1 MKIAILLHYPC
12 AVRNLLYRFYEKQ
25 IEVGLRSE
33 DLPRHV
39 GVMVDGNRRWAKGQG
54 IDKAGFG
61 HEAGAKHIVNF
72 LGWCSDLEIKHVTL
86 YLLSTDNLV
95 GRKPEELRELID
107 IIVGLAEKLQQ
118 IGRWKLQV
126 VGDIEALP
134 FDAASRLARVMDA
147 TKDNA
152 GTHVNLA
159 IAYGGRKEI
168 ADAMRAI
175 LKKHALAGTS
185 IEALAEVMTP
195 ELIADHLYTGGQP
208 DPDLLIRTSGE
219 QRLSGFLLWQS
230 ANSEF
235 YFAEALWPD
244 FRRVDFLRA
253 IRDFQRRHRRYG
265 A

>member
-1 MKIAILLHYPC
+1 
-12 AVRNLLYRFYEKQ
+12 
-25 IEVGLRSE
+25 
-33 DLPRHV
+33 
-39 GVMVDGNRRWAKGQG
+39 
-54 IDKAGFG
+54 G
-61 HEAGAKHIVNF
+61 HEAGAKHIINF
-72 LGWCSDLEIKHVTL
+72 LGWCSDLGIKHVTL

-95 GRKPEELRELID
+95 GRKPEELKELID
-107 IIVGLAEKLQQ
+107 IIVGLTEELARR
-118 IGRWKLQV
+118 GRWKLQV

-134 FDAASRLARVMDA
+134 FDAASRLSQVELSSAE
-147 TKDNA
+147 NQ

-168 ADAMRAI
+168 ADAMRSI
-175 LKKHALAGTS
+175 LKQHAKAGTS
-185 IEALAEVMTP
+185 IEQLAEVMTP
-195 ELIADHLYTGGQP
+195 ELIAEHLYTGGQP

-253 IRDFQRRHRRYG
+253 IRDFQRRHRRFG

>member
-1 MKIAILLHYPC
+1 M
-12 AVRNLLYRFYEKQ
+12 VRNVLYRFYEKQ
-25 IEVGLRSE
+25 IESGLKPG
-33 DLPRHV
+33 DMPRHI
-39 GVMVDGNRRWAKGQG
+39 GVMVDGNRRWAKEQG
-54 IDKAGFG
+54 FDRSLG
-61 HEAGAKHIVNF
+61 HAAGAKRIVDF
-72 LGWCSDLEIKHVTL
+72 VGWCTDLGIEHVTL
-86 YLLSTDNLV
+86 YLLSTDNLI
-95 GRKPEELRELID
+95 GRNTEELNDLID
-107 IIVGLAEKLQQ
+107 IIVSLAEHLAEL
-118 IGRWKLQV
+118 GRWKLQV
-126 VGDIEALP
+126 VGDLDALGQ
-134 FDAASRLARVMDA
+134 DAAERLREVERV
-147 TKDNA
+147 TSEKG

-175 LKKHALAGTS
+175 LKKHASSGSS
-185 IEALAEVMTP
+185 IESLAELMTP
-195 ELIADHLYTGGQP
+195 ELIAENLYTGGQP

-253 IRDFQRRHRRYG
+253 IRDFQRRHRRFG

>member
-1 MKIAILLHYPC
+1 
-12 AVRNLLYRFYEKQ
+12 
-25 IEVGLRSE
+25 
-33 DLPRHV
+33 
-39 GVMVDGNRRWAKGQG
+39 MVDGNRRWARGRGVDQ
-54 IDKAGFG
+54 AGFG

-72 LGWCSDLEIKHVTL
+72 LAWCSDLGIKHVTL
-86 YLLSTDNLV
+86 YLLSTDNLT
-95 GRKPEELRELID
+95 GRKSEELQELLE
-107 IIVGLAEKLQQ
+107 IISELAEELGRL
-118 IGRWKLQV
+118 GRWRLQV

-134 FDAASRLARVMDA
+134 FEVAARLSQVEKA
-147 TKDNA
+147 TSANT

-168 ADAMRAI
+168 ADAMRSI
-175 LKKHALAGTS
+175 LKEHAKAGTS
-185 IEALAEVMTP
+185 IEKLAEVMTP
-195 ELIADHLYTGGQP
+195 ELIAEHLYTGGQP

-253 IRDFQRRHRRYG
+253 IRDFQRRHRRFG

>member
-1 MKIAILLHYPC
+1 M
-12 AVRNLLYRFYEKQ
+12 RNLLYRFYERQ
-25 IEVGLRSE
+25 LEQGLKPE
-33 DLPRHV
+33 DMPNHV
-39 GVMVDGNRRWAKGQG
+39 GVMVDGNRRWAKEQG
-54 IDKAGFG
+54 YLKAGIG

-72 LGWCSDLEIKHVTL
+72 LGWCSELNIKHVTL

-95 GRKPEELRELID
+95 GRDKAELNDLIN
-107 IIVGLAEKLQQ
+107 IIVELAERLQQ
-118 IGRWKLQV
+118 IGRWRLQV

-134 FDAASRLARVMDA
+134 FEAASRLAKVEAA
-147 TKDNA
+147 TKDNE

-168 ADAMRAI
+168 ADAMRRI
-175 LKKHALAGTS
+175 LKTHAQAGTS
-185 IEALAEVMTP
+185 IEELAEVMTP
-195 ELIADHLYTGGQP
+195 ELIADNLYTGGQP

-253 IRDFQRRHRRYG
+253 IRDFQLRHRRFG